1 VIDSSYVLAGGF
13 TGFVVGLTGVG
24 GGALMTPIL
33 LLFFGVAPTT
43 AIATDLWFAAITK
56 MFLLLV
62 HNTSKNVDWQVVKR
76 LWWGSIPVS
85 LAIVVLISFGQQVV
99 KVELL
104 TTAIG
109 AAVLV
114 TAVGLLFAP
123 KLLAN
128 ARNRRVTKPDQF
140 IKMQPSLTIT
150 AGAALGLCV
159 ALTSVGA
166 GALGSVFLLYLYP
179 LRLTPHRL
187 VATDIV
193 HAIPLACVAGLGYL
207 FAGLVDGALMLSL
220 LVGSVPTV
228 ILGSLLRGRISGR
241 WIQIALA
248 VVLFVVGANTLRPSI
263 DFLKSTGWRHKYTNS
278 ICAPGCISL
287 NPEDFAQAPR
297 AIAYWAGIAVRV

>member
-1 VIDSSYVLAGGF
+1 MIDTSYVLAGSF

-56 MFLLLV
+56 FFSLLV

-85 LAIVVLISFGQQVV
+85 IAVVALLSLGQKNV
-99 KVELL
+99 KVEFL

-123 KLLAN
+123 MLLAN
-128 ARNRRVTKPDQF
+128 ARNLRVSKPDNF
-140 IKMQPSLTIT
+140 KRLQPSLTIT
-150 AGAALGLCV
+150 AGAVLGLCV

-207 FAGLVDGALMLSL
+207 FAGLVDGSMLLSL
-220 LVGSVPTV
+220 LVGSIPTV
-228 ILGSLLRGRISGR
+228 ILGSLLRGKVSGR

-248 VVLFVVGANTLRPSI
+248 LVL
-263 DFLKSTGWRHKYTNS
+263 
-278 ICAPGCISL
+278 
-287 NPEDFAQAPR
+287 
-297 AIAYWAGIAVRV
+297 IAVSIKVLV